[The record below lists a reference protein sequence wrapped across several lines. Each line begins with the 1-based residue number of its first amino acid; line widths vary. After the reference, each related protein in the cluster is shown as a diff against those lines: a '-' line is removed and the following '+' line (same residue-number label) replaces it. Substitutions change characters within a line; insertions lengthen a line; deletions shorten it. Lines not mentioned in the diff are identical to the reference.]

1 MENVFFEPSKIA
13 EGERLSLEFYTRT
26 DVVQIARDLLGKI
39 LVTEFDGLRTAGRI
53 TETEAYRAPD
63 DRACHAF
70 ANRRTGRTE
79 VMFHEGGRAYIYL
92 CYGIHHLFNVVTAPE
107 NTAHAVLI
115 RAVEPIEGVEVMLR
129 RRNLI
134 KQNSSQLYER
144 TMKNFQRAT
153 KLTIG
158 PGALSQ
164 ALGLTTQWTGQSFF
178 APHSPVWIEDRGDA
192 FLENEI
198 AAGKRIGV
206 DYAGECAEWPWRFW
220 LKNSPFVKKG

>member
-1 MENVFFEPSKIA
+1 MENTFFEPSKITV
-13 EGERLSLEFYTRT
+13 GERLPLDFYTRT

-70 ANRRTGRTE
+70 SNRRTARTE

-92 CYGIHHLFNVVTAPE
+92 CYGIHHLFNVVTAPQE
-107 NTAHAVLI
+107 TAHAVLI

-129 RRNLI
+129 RR
-134 KQNSSQLYER
+134 QQ
-144 TMKNFQRAT
+144 TTKNFQRTTVNKQSAT
-153 KLTIG
+153 NLTTG

-164 ALGLTTQWTGQSFF
+164 ALGLTTTWTGQSFF
-178 APHSPVWIEDRGDA
+178 APDSPVWIEDRGA
-192 FLENEI
+192 LVFENEI

-206 DYAGECAEWPWRFW
+206 DYAGDCADWPWRFW
-220 LKNSPFVKKG
+220 LKNSPFVKKA